1 MEAIEA
7 ALPRDFGDDRQV
19 EFVKQYLIDL
29 NATQADMYRGR
40 RIHRSNPQGREA
52 RRPAGR
58 AVHTKFEFVIN
69 QQTARALGLDV
80 PNSIQLLADQLI
92 E

>member
-19 EFVKQYLIDL
+19 EFVKHYLIDL

-40 RIHRSNPQGREA
+40 RIYTGQILKGVKPADLPVAPSTPNSSLSSTCRRPGHLASTCPTRSNCSL
-52 RRPAGR
+52 
-58 AVHTKFEFVIN
+58 TC
-69 QQTARALGLDV
+69 
-80 PNSIQLLADQLI
+80 
-92 E
+92 